1 MGRSEGVNMVKP
13 LLIHSLSEFDDII
26 LGLADRCRPSSI
38 LEIGS
43 EHGGFSQQ
51 LYQRCQASGAALHTI
66 EPFPAPAVVELAKEA
81 PDFHLFVDK
90 SLPHLMAH
98 GCASPFVVIDGDH
111 NWFTVYNEL
120 SLIAKSWTERE
131 QSGVILLHDV
141 SWPCARRDSYYDP
154 TSIPKE
160 ALQPFTYQHGVTPG
174 HDGVIDGGFRG
185 EGSFAWAVD
194 AGGPCNG
201 VLTAV
206 EDFMADNPGWTYRSI
221 DAVFGLGCLTRTGSP
236 EDAHAEAAFAP
247 HQGSLVGR
255 LEANRLA
262 LYLKVIELQD
272 QLAAQSDKAVA
283 A

>member
-1 MGRSEGVNMVKP
+1 MEKP
-13 LLIHSLSEFDDII
+13 LLIHSLSELDEVI
-26 LGLADRCRPSSI
+26 LGLAKKCQPKSI

-51 LYQRCQASGAALHTI
+51 LYKRCQDTGGSLRTI
-66 EPFPAPAVVELAKEA
+66 EPFPAPAVVELAKKA
-81 PDFHLFVDK
+81 DDFHLFVDK
-90 SLPHLMAH
+90 SIPHLIQH
-98 GCASPFVVIDGDH
+98 GCPEDFVVIDGDH

-120 SLIAKSWTERE
+120 TLIAKSWEAHGKT
-131 QSGVILLHDV
+131 GVIMLHDV

-154 TSIPKE
+154 KAIPQE
-160 ALQPFTYQHGVTPG
+160 ALLPYSYEHGVKPG
-174 HDGVIDGGFRG
+174 DDGVIDGGFRG
-185 EGSFAWAVD
+185 EGSFAWATT

-201 VLTAV
+201 VLTAI

-221 DAVFGLGCLTRTGSP
+221 DAVFGLGCLTRTGSV
-236 EDAHAEAAFAP
+236 EDAHAEMVFAP
-247 HQGSLVGR
+247 YRNLLVSR

-272 QLAAQSDKAVA
+272 ALNAQNAKKVA